1 MDELDRRQFA
11 VGGVLAGA
19 AALAAVARAP
29 DPPPPAS
36 QDMLEATIPARVG
49 AWRHVPA
56 AGIVLPPQDELS
68 KRIYDRYVARAYAA
82 DGQPSIVLVVA
93 YGSTQDYGLQIH
105 RPEICYPASG
115 YDIGKSHSHPLRLG
129 DTTVPAVA
137 LTASRAGHHDQILYW
152 TRIGKSFP
160 PSVWAERYAILQAAL
175 ARQVPSGVLVRLS
188 VSLENPERSIALL
201 SDFARMLVAGLG
213 PAGRAAFFGE

>member
-1 MDELDRRQFA
+1 MDEFDRRQFA
-11 VGGVLAGA
+11 LGGVLAGT

-29 DPPPPAS
+29 KPAPAAS
-36 QDMLEATIPARVG
+36 QAMLEATIPARVG
-49 AWRHVPA
+49 AWHNAPA

-82 DGQPSIVLVVA
+82 DGLPSIVLVVA

-115 YDIGKSHSHPLRLG
+115 YRIGESHPHPLQLG
-129 DTTVPAVA
+129 RTMVPAVA

-152 TRIGKSFP
+152 TRIGTSFP
-160 PSVWAERYAILQAAL
+160 PNVWAERYAILQAAL

-188 VSLENPERSIALL
+188 VAVGDPDRSLAIL
-201 SDFARMLVAGLG
+201 SGFARALVAGLG